1 MDGRQQLEMI
11 QTLLKNLVYVRSDS
25 QIKSTLD
32 QTTTYI
38 NSKNLAK
45 YCEFQAA
52 YKDRLAV
59 LRTEKR
65 EVAKQEGADKNMPPI
80 LSMWSGSY
88 KTTQPSQHFKHDLS
102 CAFNDARMNEYEKH
116 NTNFQNSLKLHG
128 PHAAGK
134 LIPLLTL
141 DIAYIKSFDVE
152 WEGMPGSLDTGGASD
167 GDDDDDAA
175 IDSSKWDPTDLST
188 YPDPSKLRIPNTGKI
203 QQGLLV
209 AAVLFTIPEK
219 AAGIVQK
226 RRGHLRRMFSGESW
240 N

>member
-88 KTTQPSQHFKHDLS
+88 KTTQPSHRTTQPSHHFKHDLS
-102 CAFNDARMNEYEKH
+102 CAFNEARINDYEKH
-116 NTNFQNSLKLHG
+116 NTNFQNSMKLQG

-134 LIPLLTL
+134 LIPLFTL
-141 DIAYIKSFDVE
+141 DISYIKV
-152 WEGMPGSLDTGGASD
+152 
-167 GDDDDDAA
+167 
-175 IDSSKWDPTDLST
+175 I
-188 YPDPSKLRIPNTGKI
+188 
-203 QQGLLV
+203 
-209 AAVLFTIPEK
+209 
-219 AAGIVQK
+219 
-226 RRGHLRRMFSGESW
+226 
-240 N
+240 